1 MPNSIIE
8 TEKIISRIKK
18 SNKSIYEVELP
29 ENLITAEALE
39 KYLDHKLKNV
49 LLDQPIRTRSK
60 VIKIKI
66 CETLGYVTPQS
77 FKKTQPRFPCQNFD
91 TYVQKSNN
99 LQIWNEELA
108 PERRYVLIKTD
119 ENDRVTKVKVVTG
132 ADLAPLDTTGTLT
145 QKYQASYNGEISEP
159 VIYEENDSDVV
170 RLILEERETYNLRG
184 IKPEDVP
191 SKNSLSSI
199 KELYENLKKLIGF
212 KFIDP
217 GKTNE
222 RQRGDILHKEVC
234 RILGY
239 SNFSDDGKF
248 PDIKNQLLEIKLQT
262 SKTVDL
268 GLVLP
273 NSDFKLDMSE
283 IESQKII
290 AKDIRYAIFYAKII
304 DENVIITNIVI
315 VNGEKFFN
323 YFRQFQGKRLNK
335 KIQINLPKEFL

>member
-323 YFRQFQGKRLNK
+323 YFRQFQGKKLNK

>member
-18 SNKSIYEVELP
+18 SNKSIYEVENP

-99 LQIWNEELA
+99 LQIWNEELD

-119 ENDRVTKVKVVTG
+119 ENDKVTKVKVVTG

-145 QKYQASYNGEISEP
+145 QKYQASYNGEISER

-170 RLILEERETYNLRG
+170 RLILEERETYNLKG

-199 KELYENLKKLIGF
+199 KELYEKLKELIGF

-290 AKDIRYAIFYAKII
+290 AKDIRYAIFYAQII

-323 YFRQFQGKRLNK
+323 YFRQFQGKKLNK
-335 KIQINLPKEFL
+335 KIQINLPKDFL